1 MSGQDSGRGTFA
13 HRHAVWHDTK
23 TSAKW
28 TPLQNLKDGKAACHL
43 WNSPLSESAVLA
55 FEFGYSVEM
64 PEELVIW
71 EAQFGDFA
79 NGAQVII
86 DQFISS
92 SEDKWERLNGVTL
105 LLPHGFEGQG
115 PEHSSARL
123 ERFLTLSAQDNM
135 RVMNLTTPAQLFHAL
150 RRQVKRGNRK
160 PLVVMTP
167 KSLLRHPRAVS
178 SIEDLAEGC
187 FEKVLKDTREEPAK
201 TSRILLCSGKV
212 YYDLAQKREESGR
225 DDVAI
230 LRVEQLYP
238 NPMEELEK
246 ALAPY
251 ADETP
256 LVWVQE
262 EPLNMGAWPHL
273 LLRMGTRLFGRFTME
288 CISRPESASPAT
300 GSNASHK
307 FEQELLLN
315 QALELKG

>member
-1 MSGQDSGRGTFA
+1 
-13 HRHAVWHDTK
+13 
-23 TSAKW
+23 
-28 TPLQNLKDGKAACHL
+28 
-43 WNSPLSESAVLA
+43 
-55 FEFGYSVEM
+55 
-64 PEELVIW
+64 
-71 EAQFGDFA
+71 
-79 NGAQVII
+79 
-86 DQFISS
+86 
-92 SEDKWERLNGVTL
+92 
-105 LLPHGFEGQG
+105 
-115 PEHSSARL
+115 
-123 ERFLTLSAQDNM
+123 
-135 RVMNLTTPAQLFHAL
+135 
-150 RRQVKRGNRK
+150 
-160 PLVVMTP
+160 MTP